1 MTSRILLVD
10 EHTLFRAGV
19 SRLLEAEPGLEVAG
33 EAETGEEALELADA
47 LRPDVVLMAI
57 RIPGCGGIEATRRLT
72 ERHPRMRVLIVT
84 GETDR
89 ALARHAL
96 EAGASGF
103 LQKRA
108 SATDL
113 MNAIHTVAQGGM
125 FLDPAMVLKWLRDNP
140 METPPGGGHEAVG
153 LTPRQVEVLQ
163 LIAEGY
169 TSAQIAERL
178 VISLRTV
185 EYHRHNLSDRLRLR
199 RRVDIVH
206 YAIAHGLLDHDGH
219 HPD

>member
-1 MTSRILLVD
+1 
-10 EHTLFRAGV
+10 
-19 SRLLEAEPGLEVAG
+19 
-33 EAETGEEALELADA
+33 
-47 LRPDVVLMAI
+47 MAI

-140 METPPGGGHEAVG
+140 MGTPPGGGHEAVG